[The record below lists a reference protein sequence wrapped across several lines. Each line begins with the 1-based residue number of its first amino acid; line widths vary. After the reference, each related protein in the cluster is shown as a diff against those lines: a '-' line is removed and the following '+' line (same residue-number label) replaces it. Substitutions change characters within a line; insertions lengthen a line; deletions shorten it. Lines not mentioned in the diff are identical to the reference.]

1 MDISNSFDKLCTS
14 TPFTAELVSLSFQE
28 LSSIHD
34 GDDAN
39 NKMMIESL
47 LHKIHQAYG
56 EDNSLGI
63 LIIKDMPMA
72 YTTLRSKVLPLAQQF
87 ATSLSQAELDSM
99 TLPEADF
106 QVGWSY
112 GNERLDKNRM
122 DTAKGSFY
130 FNPLT
135 DNILGDISL
144 RDNLPLDAIVGSNNA
159 AYVTPNIWPT
169 MEGFECSMKD
179 MGKLVHNIGL
189 GVAKLCDLYIASKCP
204 GYTQHKISTS
214 LSKSLYCKARL
225 LHYFPVDG
233 LQTSNDGDDIIA
245 SSNTSTSNDYSNWCG
260 W

>member
-1 MDISNSFDKLCTS
+1 MDISNKVDKLGTS
-14 TPFTAELVSLSFQE
+14 TPFATELVSISFQE
-28 LSSIHD
+28 LSSVHD
-34 GDDAN
+34 DGDAN
-39 NKMMIESL
+39 NKMMIERL

-87 ATSLSQAELDSM
+87 ATSLSKAELDGM
-99 TLPEADF
+99 TLPEANY

-135 DNILGDISL
+135 DNILRDISL
-144 RDNLPLDAIVGSNNA
+144 RDNVPLDAIVGSNNA

-169 MEGFECSMKD
+169 IEGFECSMKD

-189 GVAKLCDLYIASKCP
+189 AVAKLCDLYVASKVRFFLLI
-204 GYTQHKISTS
+204 YTMPLVLIFRMAPITKN
-214 LSKSLYCKARL
+214 YDFRF
-225 LHYFPVDG
+225 YFS
-233 LQTSNDGDDIIA
+233 Q
-245 SSNTSTSNDYSNWCG
+245 
-260 W
+260 